1 MTRPVLVVD
10 DEDLILTLMRSMLKN
25 AGYAVET
32 AASAQAALDMIAAGL
47 RPSLV
52 ILDLRMPCMDGNA
65 LIQELQSGPAADVP
79 KILLS
84 ACVGDLREDLRHHLT
99 AVIERPV
106 ASCEI
111 IRAVRAAIGDPC
123 ADGPG

>member
-10 DEDLILTLMRSMLKN
+10 DEDLILTLMRAMLRN

-32 AASAQAALDMIAAGL
+32 ATSAQAALDLIAAGL

-52 ILDLRMPCMDGNA
+52 ILDLRMPLMDGNA
-65 LIQELQSGPAADVP
+65 LLQELQSGPAADVP

-84 ACVGDLREDLRHHLT
+84 ACVGDLRQDLRQHLL

-106 ASCEI
+106 PADEI
-111 IRAVRAAIGDPC
+111 IGAVKAAIGEPQ
-123 ADGPG
+123 